1 LLLVVGVVF
10 AVSQLFGFQVADSE
24 DADKGDEED
33 AGQAE
38 EVD

>member
-1 LLLVVGVVF
+1 MGVVF
-10 AVSQLFGFQVADSE
+10 VVSQLFGFQVADSE
-24 DADKGDEED
+24 DADRRDKED